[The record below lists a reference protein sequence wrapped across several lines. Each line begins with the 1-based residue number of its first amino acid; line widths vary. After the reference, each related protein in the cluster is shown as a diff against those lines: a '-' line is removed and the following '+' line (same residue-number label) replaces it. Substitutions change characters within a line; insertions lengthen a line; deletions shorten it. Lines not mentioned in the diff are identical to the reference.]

1 MKIIKKIDDL
11 GRIAI
16 PKEIRRAL
24 RWMGGDEIEISLN
37 DDRSIS
43 LRRHEDDTI
52 NILQS
57 LRDNWQDDSEIEGYF
72 IDLIEALKEKIEN

>member
-16 PKEIRRAL
+16 PKEIRRSL

-37 DDRSIS
+37 DDHSIN
-43 LRRHEDDTI
+43 LRRHEDDTL
-52 NILQS
+52 NILQD
-57 LRDNWQDDSEIEGYF
+57 LRNNWQDDPEIDGYF
-72 IDLIEALKEKIEN
+72 IDLIGALKEKIE

>member
-16 PKEIRRAL
+16 PKEIRRSL
-24 RWMGGDEIEISLN
+24 RWMGGDEIEINLN

-52 NILQS
+52 SILQD
-57 LRDNWQDDSEIEGYF
+57 LRDNWQDDSEIDGYF
-72 IDLIEALKEKIEN
+72 IDLIEALKEKIE

>member
-52 NILQS
+52 NILQG
-57 LRDNWQDDSEIEGYF
+57 LRDNWQDDSKIEGYF

>member
-24 RWMGGDEIEISLN
+24 RWMGGDEIEINLN
-37 DDRSIS
+37 DDRSIN

-52 NILQS
+52 NILQG

>member
-16 PKEIRRAL
+16 PKEIRRSL
-24 RWMGGDEIEISLN
+24 RWMGGDEIEINLN
-37 DDRSIS
+37 DDRSIN

-52 NILQS
+52 NILQE
-57 LRDNWQDDSEIEGYF
+57 LRDNWQDDSEIDGYF
-72 IDLIEALKEKIEN
+72 IDLIEALKEKIE

>member
-24 RWMGGDEIEISLN
+24 RWMGGDEIEINLN

-52 NILQS
+52 NILQG
-57 LRDNWQDDSEIEGYF
+57 LRDNWQDDPEIEGYF

>member
-16 PKEIRRAL
+16 PKEIRRSL
-24 RWMGGDEIEISLN
+24 RWMGGDEIEINLN

-52 NILQS
+52 NILQD
-57 LRDNWQDDSEIEGYF
+57 LRDNWQDDSEIDGYF
-72 IDLIEALKEKIEN
+72 IDLIEALKEKIE

>member
-16 PKEIRRAL
+16 PKEIRRSL
-24 RWMGGDEIEISLN
+24 RWMGGDEIEINLN
-37 DDRSIS
+37 DDRSIN

-52 NILQS
+52 NILQD
-57 LRDNWQDDSEIEGYF
+57 LRDNWQDDSEIDGYF
-72 IDLIEALKEKIEN
+72 IDLIEAIKEKIE

>member
-52 NILQS
+52 NILQG
-57 LRDNWQDDSEIEGYF
+57 LRDNWQDDSEIESYF

>member
-24 RWMGGDEIEISLN
+24 RWMGGDGGMKM
-37 DDRSIS
+37 
-43 LRRHEDDTI
+43 
-52 NILQS
+52 ILLTS
-57 LRDNWQDDSEIEGYF
+57 FRACGIIGKMILKSKVIL
-72 IDLIEALKEKIEN
+72 LI

>member
-16 PKEIRRAL
+16 PKEIRRSL
-24 RWMGGDEIEISLN
+24 RWMGGDEIEINLN
-37 DDRSIS
+37 DDRSIN

-52 NILQS
+52 SILQD
-57 LRDNWQDDSEIEGYF
+57 LRDNWQDDSEIDGYF
-72 IDLIEALKEKIEN
+72 IDLIEALKEKIE

>member
-16 PKEIRRAL
+16 PKEIRRSL
-24 RWMGGDEIEISLN
+24 RWMGGDEIEINLN

-57 LRDNWQDDSEIEGYF
+57 LRDNWQDDPELDGYF
-72 IDLIEALKEKIEN
+72 IDLIEALKEKIE

>member
-57 LRDNWQDDSEIEGYF
+57 LRDNWQDDSEIESYF

>member
-16 PKEIRRAL
+16 PKEIRRSL
-24 RWMGGDEIEISLN
+24 RWMGGDEIEINLN
-37 DDRSIS
+37 DDRSIN

-52 NILQS
+52 NILQD
-57 LRDNWQDDSEIEGYF
+57 LRDNWQDDSEIDGYF
-72 IDLIEALKEKIEN
+72 IDLIEALKEKIE

>member
-16 PKEIRRAL
+16 PKEVRRAL

-52 NILQS
+52 NILQG
-57 LRDNWQDDSEIEGYF
+57 LRDNWQDDSEIESYF